1 MFFLALTNLVAG
13 SAAARVPIFSKL
25 ALMTRRRW
33 PTRRWGGEGGGQE
46 DKEEEGGDQRSGEH
60 LCQQEFGERKRDQEM
75 ALTPGATRM
84 SRHTCIG
91 GHVHYS

>member
-13 SAAARVPIFSKL
+13 SAAARVLIFSKL

-33 PTRRWGGEGGGQE
+33 PTRRWRGGGGGQE
-46 DKEEEGGDQRSGEH
+46 DKEEEAGDQRSGEH
-60 LCQQEFGERKRDQEM
+60 FCQQEFGERKRDQEM